1 MADDLHLHVMDHMN
15 DCIRGILGAVA
26 DELNDRARDMRE
38 SKGGTPSNAEQALR
52 EAACD
57 IEHMGKQFR

>member
-1 MADDLHLHVMDHMN
+1 MADDLHLHILDHMN
-15 DCIRGILGAVA
+15 DCIRGVLGAVA

-38 SKGGTPSNAEQALR
+38 SKDGKPSNAEQALR

-57 IEHMGKQFR
+57 IESLGDQFK